1 MNYLLRSMLFVPA
14 YKEKFLDKASG
25 CDADAIIFDLED
37 SVPEGKRREARQVLK
52 ECLEKGTF
60 DGRQLFIRV
69 NRLESEDLDEDLKLI
84 KGKQIMG
91 IVVPKICGAEDIA
104 RFAGL
109 LENCERREGLDS
121 GSLKLLPL
129 IENARAVMNVQEI
142 AGCNERIIALL
153 FGGEDYLDSIWGK
166 HEEPPKAFEIPR
178 AMIVM
183 AARMYGLLPIDTPYL
198 DLKNEKGFLE
208 EEGEAR
214 SLGFA
219 GALLVNPVQIP
230 WANKCFSPS
239 QAETEHALKVMN
251 AVEAMRE
258 AGESIAM
265 LNGQMI
271 GPPMIKR
278 AHKILELDKMIRA
291 KEGKS
296 SHEHR

>member
-14 YKEKFLDKASG
+14 YKEKFLEKASC

-37 SVPEGKRREARQVLK
+37 SVPEGKRKEARQVLK
-52 ECLEKGTF
+52 GCLDKGIF

-69 NRLESEDLDEDLKLI
+69 NRLGSEDLSEDLKLI
-84 KGKQIMG
+84 KGSQIMG
-91 IVVPKICGAEDIA
+91 IVVPKISGAADIA
-104 RFAGL
+104 GFAEL
-109 LENCERREGLDS
+109 LEECERREGMNF
-121 GSLKLLPL
+121 GCLKLLPL

-142 AGCNERIIALL
+142 AGCSERIIALL

-166 HEEPPKAFEIPR
+166 HGEPPKAFEVPR

-208 EEGEAR
+208 EEGEAC

-219 GALLVNPVQIP
+219 GALLVNPIQIP
-230 WANKCFSPS
+230 WANQCFSPS
-239 QAETEHALKVMN
+239 QAEREHASEVMD
-251 AVEAMRE
+251 ALEAMYR
-258 AGESIAM
+258 AGESVAM

-278 AHKILELDKMIRA
+278 ACKVLELDRMIRE
-291 KEGKS
+291 KEER
-296 SHEHR
+296 SHERR